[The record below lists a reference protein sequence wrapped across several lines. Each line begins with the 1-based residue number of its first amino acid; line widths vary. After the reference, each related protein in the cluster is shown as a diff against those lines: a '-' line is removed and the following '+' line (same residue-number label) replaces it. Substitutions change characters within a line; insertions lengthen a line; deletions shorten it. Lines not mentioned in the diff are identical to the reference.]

1 MRKSIA
7 LLMICVENLKIS
19 KYHTF
24 LKKKNQFFLF
34 FAVRTQMKL
43 KKFLKKN
50 NQLRY

>member
-24 LKKKNQFFLF
+24 LKKKKSVLSIFCS
-34 FAVRTQMKL
+34 
-43 KKFLKKN
+43 KN
-50 NQLRY
+50 ANEVEKVFKEK